1 MRSKSF
7 NTIQDSFVM
16 ETPRQD
22 NVRAMDI
29 EDEAI
34 QVQLADLFA
43 AIGQIIPIYDP
54 SHSDLVDNNKMNHA
68 ATDSNKKHLPRK
80 QQQQQD
86 QQDSLKKNDII
97 RRIDTAT
104 SQVIAR
110 DLETLKG
117 HSQEVGDLL
126 NQFMQFAEGD
136 GVYRQGGGD
145 DNKRASVD
153 ENKRKMDVL
162 STVYRNAMI
171 DRPFV
176 KLSLFSDIIRVR
188 GMPIEKLSQLMTAP
202 KGDNKVWKMLP
213 SLINTSTDLLGK
225 LCCTWMLHASLI
237 DLEKMVTRTANND
250 EEKNDDCLLDSSD
263 PCVLNTITCI
273 NNIIMK
279 RRDSSLTT
287 LLPGETTL
295 QKRVGKRSVMIEN
308 LSDVLIPC
316 LSKIESVLSDM

>member
-1 MRSKSF
+1 
-7 NTIQDSFVM
+7 M

-22 NVRAMDI
+22 SVNAMDI

-43 AIGQIIPIYDP
+43 AIGQIIPVYDS
-54 SHSDLVDNNKMNHA
+54 SHSDLVDNYMMNHA
-68 ATDSNKKHLPRK
+68 ATDSNKKHLQRK
-80 QQQQQD
+80 QHQQQD
-86 QQDSLKKNDII
+86 QQDSLNKSGIVRKIN
-97 RRIDTAT
+97 TTT

-110 DLETLKG
+110 DLEMLKE

-126 NQFMQFAEGD
+126 NQFMRFAEGD

-145 DNKRASVD
+145 NKKRTPVD

-162 STVYRNAMI
+162 SAVCSNTMI

-176 KLSLFSDIIRVR
+176 KLFLFSEIIVAR

-213 SLINTSTDLLGK
+213 SLINTSMDILIK
-225 LCCTWMLHASLI
+225 LFCSWMLYASLI
-237 DLEKMVTRTANND
+237 DLKKMATETANND
-250 EEKNDDCLLDSSD
+250 DDCLLDSSD
-263 PCVLNTITCI
+263 PCVLNTITYI

-279 RRDSSLTT
+279 RRNSSLTT

-295 QKRVGKRSVMIEN
+295 QKKIGNKSVMIEN
-308 LSDVLIPC
+308 LSGVLIPC
-316 LSKIESVLSDM
+316 LSHIESVLSNM